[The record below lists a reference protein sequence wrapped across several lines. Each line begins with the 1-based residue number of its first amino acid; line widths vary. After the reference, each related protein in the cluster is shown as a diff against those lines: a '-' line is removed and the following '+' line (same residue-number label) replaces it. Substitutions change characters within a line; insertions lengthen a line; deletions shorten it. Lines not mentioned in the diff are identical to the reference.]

1 MVGLKSIELKESD
14 DFKSDFESKKSK
26 LDSKDE
32 ANLSFYECP
41 TAAASIQG
49 FGEDNRYN
57 SNSLD
62 SEQDFNYYDGL
73 GKTESLQFSNNSDSF
88 NFSDLG
94 TNCSD
99 GGSVS
104 TSQFTKAKG
113 GYFAGYQAVLF
124 EGTPTLKKGPE
135 KFLDENSLK
144 LSDNNINYL
153 QENKPELNYLQM
165 KRDFN
170 NTGVGTP
177 FASEIKMDNNFVSFT
192 PNFTFAQTPTFEAS
206 YSGQSNK
213 QETVIPFT
221 VTSVRS
227 EASNMN
233 DFMKTGA
240 SPVGMSPNVTFVNA
254 ALLPSIAEG
263 SVSEAGSSVTGK
275 GSTLS
280 YVQEGFETIAVPKYR
295 PVEVV
300 ERTVEV
306 PVVHHIDTFVPKKEI
321 QEVESYVKKPY
332 TKYVDKVVEVPQ
344 VHYTDKIVEVPE
356 YHEITKTVPRVE
368 VQEKTNYVPK
378 VEVKVVPK
386 YVEVPVVK
394 IVDKYEEY
402 EQVEEVVKHVEKV
415 EVVEVPKEVVKT
427 VVKPVRKIVE
437 KEKIVPVYEH
447 RDVPVEKIRYV
458 PKVETVEHLREVP
471 KVVDVPVP
479 YSVPKHQFVD
489 QPYVVP
495 KYRDVP
501 VAVPVAKTV
510 KPVYEDKGPTN
521 YVDVPVHKPYFVIHD
536 HLNFKPVNTFATN
549 TNANPFQ
556 APNLNTTFVN
566 TSFNVNPTTFAPN
579 QPNWNPGFSNNFVPN
594 SNNSKHFVPNNDF
607 KAFNSGTEYKDYQEV
622 SYKVVGM
629 NKVDLDKMAP
639 EEKKKAQ
646 DKLNEALANPDFE
659 VYKKSLEGNFN
670 SKPNT
675 VETNFNFANA
685 NAATA
690 QFNNWTNVPNANFN
704 GAPGFN
710 GLNAGNFSG
719 FSNVNT
725 DNKGNTNHQNNHNA
739 TVNDYQSA
747 NNATAHQNS
756 QSGLTANFGNSFN
769 RSSSNLGSSWSR
781 WSQNPLNNNPYPN
794 SAGGFQGSLSNNFGN
809 KYKYDGNYST
819 SLSNWTDRLFKF
831 FTGSKSP
838 ASANSNLAFN
848 AANSNQHSGHVSAN
862 KTDSYPNAKNPFDG
876 LNTPSSKNNFW
887 SRPSYNLLQESF
899 RNWKVPNMNLDLERN
914 TPTNKMFFQETENP
928 YAKSPTDQYY
938 MSSGSGSV
946 GHRAEKFP
954 DKSQVYPSS
963 EVNSPTA

>member
-1 MVGLKSIELKESD
+1 MVSSKSIELKEND
-14 DFKSDFESKKSK
+14 DFKSDFESKKGK
-26 LDSKDE
+26 LDSNDE

-49 FGEDNRYN
+49 FGEENRYN

-62 SEQDFNYYDGL
+62 SEQDFNYYEGL
-73 GKTESLQFSNNSDSF
+73 AKTESLQFSNNSDSL

-124 EGTPTLKKGPE
+124 EGTPSLKKGPV

-153 QENKPELNYLQM
+153 HENKPELNYLQM

-170 NTGVGTP
+170 NTGVGIP
-177 FASEIKMDNNFVSFT
+177 FGSEIKMDNNFVSFS

-206 YSGQSNK
+206 YPGQANK
-213 QETVIPFT
+213 QETLIPFT

-233 DFMKTGA
+233 DFMKTGT
-240 SPVGMSPNVTFVNA
+240 SPVGMSPNMTFVNT
-254 ALLPSIAEG
+254 ALLPSISEG
-263 SVSEAGSSVTGK
+263 AVSEPGSSVTGK
-275 GSTLS
+275 ASTLS
-280 YVQEGFETIAVPKYR
+280 YVQEGFETISVPKYR

-306 PVVHHIDTFVPKKEI
+306 PIVHHIDTFVPKKEI
-321 QEVESYVKKPY
+321 QEIESYVKKPY

-356 YHEITKTVPRVE
+356 YHEITKTVPKVE

-415 EVVEVPKEVVKT
+415 EVVEVPKEVIKT

-437 KEKIVPVYEH
+437 KEKIIPVYEH

-521 YVDVPVHKPYFVIHD
+521 YIDVPVHKPYFVIHD
-536 HLNFKPVNTFATN
+536 HLNFKTVNNFATN
-549 TNANPFQ
+549 TTFNSFQ
-556 APNLNTTFVN
+556 TPNVNTTFVN
-566 TSFNVNPTTFAPN
+566 TGFNVNPTTAGPN
-579 QPNWNPGFSNNFVPN
+579 QPGWNPGFTST
-594 SNNSKHFVPNNDF
+594 FVPNNKDF
-607 KAFNSGTEYKDYQEV
+607 VPNNSYNTGTEYKDYQEV

-629 NKVDLDKMAP
+629 NKVDFDKMAP

-646 DKLNEALANPDFE
+646 DRLNEALENPNFE
-659 VYKKSLEGNFN
+659 VYKKSLEGNLNAN
-670 SKPNT
+670 SNT
-675 VETNFNFANA
+675 VETNFNFANT
-685 NAATA
+685 NVGTA
-690 QFNNWTNVPNANFN
+690 GFTNWNSVPNANFN
-704 GAPGFN
+704 NTPGFN
-710 GLNAGNFSG
+710 GLNAGDFNG
-719 FSNVNT
+719 FNNVNN
-725 DNKGNTNHQNNHNA
+725 DNKNNQNNQN
-739 TVNDYQSA
+739 NQN
-747 NNATAHQNS
+747 NNANQNDFKVD
-756 QSGLTANFGNSFN
+756 FGNNFN
-769 RSSSNLGSSWSR
+769 RSSSNLGSNWNN
-781 WSQNPLNNNPYPN
+781 WSQNPLNNPYPK
-794 SAGGFQGSLSNNFGN
+794 SSVGFQGNLNNNFGN
-809 KYKYDGNYST
+809 KYKYDSNYSA

-838 ASANSNLAFN
+838 ASANSNLSFN
-848 AANSNQHSGHVSAN
+848 NMNSNQHPGHVGAN
-862 KTDSYPNAKNPFDG
+862 KSNPYPHAKNPFDEF
-876 LNTPSSKNNFW
+876 NTPSSKNTFW
-887 SRPSYNLLQESF
+887 SKPGYNLFQESF
-899 RNWKVPNMNLDLERN
+899 RNWKVPNMNLDLEKN

-928 YAKSPTDQYY
+928 YAKYANDQYY

-946 GHRAEKFP
+946 GHRAEKVP
-954 DKSQVYPSS
+954 DKSQIYPSS
-963 EVNSPTA
+963 EVNSPTT